1 MRRLVQG
8 AATFV
13 PLAVIFF
20 IVTAGFWLTIADFSG
35 QSLCVFKR
43 VFLLDC
49 PGCGLTRAFLLIP
62 RGYFIDALVLNVASL
77 PLYFFFAY
85 LLLQQTSETVFH
97 KLLKWRIREGGLILW
112 VLAIVLLLV
121 GQWFFKVVIYF
132 SEHSFLSYLLALFFA
147 T

>member
-1 MRRLVQG
+1 MRRLIHGV
-8 AATFV
+8 AAFA
-13 PLAVIFF
+13 PLAVLLFV
-20 IVTAGFWLTIADFSG
+20 VTAGLWLTIADFPG

-62 RGYFIDALVLNVASL
+62 RGRFADALHFNVASL

-85 LLLQQTSETVFH
+85 LLVQQISESVFH
-97 KLLKWRIREGGLILW
+97 KRFKWRVPEGGLIFW
-112 VLAIVLLLV
+112 VLAIVLLLLL
-121 GQWFFKVVIYF
+121 QWVFRTIDYF
-132 SEHSFLSYLLALFFA
+132 LEHSFLSYVLSLFFA